1 MKVNLASEIK
11 NFFKKFYTKY
21 GSSIALNKNLLLSG
35 FCGYIISFIV
45 AFVSTKFS
53 SNSFTNSGL
62 IVIIGFIFAKAIF
75 VILFHHDNKKKYT
88 NKITGKLNF
97 YILKQIVKKMI
108 IADSVFDII
117 DTVARFFILL
127 ELLRN
132 EFHPIQAAII
142 SSIIASSLSY
152 LAINLIVKYINVF
165 GSTKKKAF

>member
-1 MKVNLASEIK
+1 MKVNPASKII
-11 NFFKKFYTKY
+11 NFFTKVYTRY
-21 GSSIALNKNLLLSG
+21 SSTISINKNLLLSG
-35 FCGYIISFIV
+35 ICGYIISFLV
-45 AFVSTKFS
+45 AFISTKYS
-53 SNSFTNSGL
+53 TNNFTNSGL

-88 NKITGKLNF
+88 NKVTGKLNF
-97 YILKQIVKKMI
+97 YILKQIVKKMVV
-108 IADSVFDII
+108 ADSVFDII
-117 DTVARFFILL
+117 DTVARFLILL

-132 EFHPIQAAII
+132 QFQPIQAAII